1 MTTLTRLGAIQQM
14 LESNPNMKISDWERE
29 TGFSRQQI
37 YRWRDGT
44 SGSPLPS
51 SVKRFA
57 SAIQVEV
64 LWESP
69 SRRKCELI
77 NKQTEEK
84 DTDMNVSAESVRVT
98 SFLLDQVDTLRQEI
112 TELKMNKVQ
121 YQPHPE
127 AFDEMAEGLE
137 NITKQWNWM
146 FYSTSKPMSCSRD
159 GTVRAINSALE
170 EAIGWSEQEL
180 RGSSI
185 LDLVHEDDKKS
196 VMRAL
201 AQKDRDL
208 IVRIKK
214 KNGNHCTMHVNA
226 KEFGVNG
233 KKYSVGLLTCVEK
246 GCSDCGA
253 ES

>member
-57 SAIQVEV
+57 SAIKMEV

-77 NKQTEEK
+77 NEQTEEK
-84 DTDMNVSAESVRVT
+84 DTDMNVSTDSVRVANY
-98 SFLLDQVDTLRQEI
+98 LLDQVVTLKQEI

-127 AFDEMAEGLE
+127 AFDEMAKQLE
-137 NITKQWNWM
+137 DITKQWHWM
-146 FYSTSKPMSCSRD
+146 FYHSPNPMSCSRN
-159 GTVRAINSALE
+159 GEVKSINPQLEKALGWTE
-170 EAIGWSEQEL
+170 EEMIGID
-180 RGSSI
+180 I
-185 LDLVHEDDKKS
+185 LDFIHKDDLEKAKK
-196 VMRAL
+196 AL

-208 IVRIKK
+208 TIRIKK
-214 KNGNHCTMHVNA
+214 KNGNHCLMHIKA
-226 KEFGVNG
+226 KEFGLNG
-233 KKYSVGLLTCVEK
+233 KRYSNAMMTCLDK
-246 GCSDCGA
+246 GCPDCGA